1 MGKGTIHI
9 YIPEETG
16 ETAAAY
22 GRALLDAA
30 GGKKVVVIRF
40 IKDKANCNS
49 DFFKKM
55 EPEMRLFSFEDIR
68 NGINYARKVL
78 ATEECDLLLLTGLL
92 ELVNAEHITVA
103 DLKII
108 LDVVF
113 NHTGNFGEANLFPMF
128 EKDGDLGDYSCV
140 KQVKESPLPSNYDSM
155 NGSKQYE
162 ERIAAMKN
170 TRNDGSDPNYIYHHY
185 GNFSW
190 ESFGGQV
197 AQIAGDCVDLN
208 TENPVVAEYL
218 VKSYGEFIKMGVDAF
233 RIDTMKHISRLTL
246 NNYIFP
252 ALYEFARK
260 CGNEN
265 FYMFGEVCTRDNG
278 NVWYR

>member
-78 ATEECDLLLLTGLL
+78 ATEECDLLLLAGLL
-92 ELVNAEHITVA
+92 ELVKAERITVA

-108 LDVVF
+108 LDAQGETDIIL
-113 NHTGNFGEANLFPMF
+113 TGPIPGEEISSLA
-128 EKDGDLGDYSCV
+128 EKVY
-140 KQVKESPLPSNYDSM
+140 
-155 NGSKQYE
+155 
-162 ERIAAMKN
+162 R
-170 TRNDGSDPNYIYHHY
+170 
-185 GNFSW
+185 F
-190 ESFGGQV
+190 
-197 AQIAGDCVDLN
+197 
-208 TENPVVAEYL
+208 
-218 VKSYGEFIKMGVDAF
+218 
-233 RIDTMKHISRLTL
+233 
-246 NNYIFP
+246 
-252 ALYEFARK
+252 
-260 CGNEN
+260 
-265 FYMFGEVCTRDNG
+265 VC
-278 NVWYR
+278 